1 MKLRIATRKSALALA
16 QTTMAA
22 DAIVAANKNS
32 NATTVSASASAITS
46 ATDVASTAEP
56 LTYEL
61 VSMTTEG
68 DRRLDKSLASFGGK
82 GVFIKELEI
91 ALLEN
96 RADIAIHSLKD
107 MPAEVLPEFKLAAVL
122 KREDPRDAFLSRGGA
137 DGVRFMDL
145 PAGARVGTGSI
156 RRIVQ
161 LKALRPDIEY
171 VPIRGNIQT
180 RIGKLAELDGVVLA
194 AAGLKRMGLADQV
207 TEYFSTEQM
216 LPASGQGILAVETLA
231 DKITESHQSEQN
243 FNDTYGSASSSTVA
257 MLQGDNGKINSDVI
271 LEERNDDRIHENGLL
286 AQILARVN
294 DLETFCVASAEMAYL
309 KALNAGCQ
317 FPVASFAEF
326 VDDSLDVCNCGD
338 SSNRGGIGEPV
349 VRDSSN
355 HNSSMS
361 GVVKTLKIRGIYW
374 DEKSSR
380 LLRAECVGSVDLNSA
395 DAVQQSKNL
404 GIELAQ
410 EIKKQL

>member
-1 MKLRIATRKSALALA
+1 MSDLKLRIATRKSALALA

-22 DAIVAANKNS
+22 DAIVAAN
-32 NATTVSASASAITS
+32 AA
-46 ATDVASTAEP
+46 AEP

-91 ALLEN
+91 ALLEG

-107 MPAEVLPEFKLAAVL
+107 MPAEVLPQFKLAAVL

-137 DGVRFMDL
+137 AGVRFMDL

-156 RRIVQ
+156 RRVVQ
-161 LKALRPDIEY
+161 LKALRPDLEY

-216 LPASGQGILAVETLA
+216 LPASGQGILAIETLA
-231 DKITESHQSEQN
+231 DS
-243 FNDTYGSASSSTVA
+243 DTCHPERSTVCEVEGSGA
-257 MLQGDNGKINSDVI
+257 IC
-271 LEERNDDRIHENGLL
+271 NDL
-286 AQILARVN
+286 AQVLARVN
-294 DLETFCVASAEMAYL
+294 DVATYCIASAEMAYL

-326 VDDSLDVCNCGD
+326 VSDDSVEDRGTCGALEE
-338 SSNRGGIGEPV
+338 NAL
-349 VRDSSN
+349 
-355 HNSSMS
+355 
-361 GVVKTLKIRGIYW
+361 TLKIRGIYW
-374 DEKSSR
+374 DEKSEK
-380 LLRAECVGSVDLNSA
+380 LIRAETSGALDLNSA
-395 DAVQQSKNL
+395 DCVLYAKNL
-404 GIELAQ
+404 GVELACAIQ
-410 EIKKQL
+410 KQL

>member
-1 MKLRIATRKSALALA
+1 MSDLKLRIATRKSALALA

-22 DAIVAANKNS
+22 DAIVAANAA
-32 NATTVSASASAITS
+32 NAET
-46 ATDVASTAEP
+46 

-91 ALLEN
+91 ALLEG

-107 MPAEVLPEFKLAAVL
+107 MPAEVLPQFKLAAVL

-137 DGVRFMDL
+137 AGVRFMDL

-156 RRIVQ
+156 RRVVQ
-161 LKALRPDIEY
+161 LKALRPDLEY

-216 LPASGQGILAVETLA
+216 LPASGQGILAIETLDDETA
-231 DKITESHQSEQN
+231 QETR
-243 FNDTYGSASSSTVA
+243 
-257 MLQGDNGKINSDVI
+257 NSRRTDIV
-271 LEERNDDRIHENGLL
+271 
-286 AQILARVN
+286 QILARAN
-294 DLETFCVASAEMAYL
+294 DVATFCIASAEMSYL

-326 VDDSLDVCNCGD
+326 ISDDSAE
-338 SSNRGGIGEPV
+338 NRGTCGALEENA
-349 VRDSSN
+349 R
-355 HNSSMS
+355 
-361 GVVKTLKIRGIYW
+361 TLKIRGIYW

-380 LLRAECVGSVDLNSA
+380 LLRAENSGAIDLNSA
-395 DAVQQSKNL
+395 DSVQQAKNL
-404 GIELAQ
+404 GVELACAIQ
-410 EIKKQL
+410 KQL

>member
-22 DAIVAANKNS
+22 DAIVAANFVANS
-32 NATTVSASASAITS
+32 
-46 ATDVASTAEP
+46 AERGKCAAVGDDS

-107 MPAEVLPEFKLAAVL
+107 MPAEVLPQFKLAAVL

-137 DGVRFMDL
+137 AGVRFMDL

-180 RIGKLAELDGVVLA
+180 RISKLAELDGVVLA

-207 TEYFSTEQM
+207 TEYFSTEQV
-216 LPASGQGILAVETLA
+216 LPASGQGILAIETLA
-231 DKITESHQSEQN
+231 DADSRHPEQREGSSEISGN
-243 FNDTYGSASSSTVA
+243 
-257 MLQGDNGKINSDVI
+257 
-271 LEERNDDRIHENGLL
+271 L
-286 AQILARVN
+286 AQILARANHV
-294 DLETFCVASAEMAYL
+294 ETFCIASAEMAYL

-326 VDDSLDVCNCGD
+326 V
-338 SSNRGGIGEPV
+338 GETAE
-349 VRDSSN
+349 N
-355 HNSSMS
+355 
-361 GVVKTLKIRGIYW
+361 LKIRGIYW
-374 DEKSSR
+374 DEKSEK
-380 LLRAECVGSVDLNSA
+380 LLRAEVAGTVDLSSA
-395 DAVQQSKNL
+395 DSVKQSKEL
-404 GIELAQ
+404 GVALAQ
-410 EIKKQL
+410 EIKNQL

>member
-1 MKLRIATRKSALALA
+1 MSDLKLRIATRKSALALA

-22 DAIVAANKNS
+22 DAIVAANSVIGNAADS
-32 NATTVSASASAITS
+32 NNARDS
-46 ATDVASTAEP
+46 

-91 ALLEN
+91 ALLED

-107 MPAEVLPEFKLAAVL
+107 MPAEVLPQFKLAAVL
-122 KREDPRDAFLSRGGA
+122 KREDPRDAFLSRGGSA
-137 DGVRFMDL
+137 GIRFMDL

-156 RRIVQ
+156 RRVVQ
-161 LKALRPDIEY
+161 LKALRPDLEY

-216 LPASGQGILAVETLA
+216 LPASGQGILAIETLNDATVQESRVTGRA
-231 DKITESHQSEQN
+231 D
-243 FNDTYGSASSSTVA
+243 
-257 MLQGDNGKINSDVI
+257 
-271 LEERNDDRIHENGLL
+271 L

-294 DLETFCVASAEMAYL
+294 DVATFCIASAEMAYL

-326 VDDSLDVCNCGD
+326 VCEDGIE
-338 SSNRGGIGEPV
+338 NRGTCGALEENANRIAQ
-349 VRDSSN
+349 
-355 HNSSMS
+355 
-361 GVVKTLKIRGIYW
+361 TLKIRGIYW
-374 DEKSSR
+374 DEKSEK
-380 LLRAECVGSVDLNSA
+380 LLRAECSGSVDLNSA
-395 DAVQQSKNL
+395 DSVQQAKNL
-404 GIELAQ
+404 GVELAR
-410 EIKKQL
+410 EIQKQL

>member
-1 MKLRIATRKSALALA
+1 MKLRVATRKSALALA

-22 DAIVAANKNS
+22 DAIVAAN
-32 NATTVSASASAITS
+32 SASSAES
-46 ATDVASTAEP
+46 
-56 LTYEL
+56 LTYEI

-107 MPAEVLPEFKLAAVL
+107 MPAEVLPQFKLAAVL

-137 DGVRFMDL
+137 TGVHFMDL
-145 PAGARVGTGSI
+145 PAGACVGTGSI

-180 RIGKLAELDGVVLA
+180 RISKLAELDGVVLA

-207 TEYFSTEQM
+207 TEYFSTEQV
-216 LPASGQGILAVETLA
+216 LPASGQGILAIETLS
-231 DKITESHQSEQN
+231 DKIAEPSR
-243 FNDTYGSASSSTVA
+243 
-257 MLQGDNGKINSDVI
+257 SD
-271 LEERNDDRIHENGLL
+271 L
-286 AQILARVN
+286 AQILAQANHV
-294 DLETFCVASAEMAYL
+294 ETFCVASAEMAFL

-326 VDDSLDVCNCGD
+326 VEDSCA
-338 SSNRGGIGEPV
+338 
-349 VRDSSN
+349 
-355 HNSSMS
+355 S
-361 GVVKTLKIRGIYW
+361 GVRNSCACDDAPRSLSSGAAKTLKIRGIYW
-374 DEKSSR
+374 DEKSEK
-380 LLRAECVGSVDLNSA
+380 LLRAECVGTVELDSPDC
-395 DAVQQSKNL
+395 VQQSKKL
-404 GIELAQ
+404 GVALAQ
-410 EIKKQL
+410 EIKQQMKKIPD

>member
-1 MKLRIATRKSALALA
+1 MSDLKLRIATRKSALALA

-22 DAIVAANKNS
+22 DAIVAANSVIGNAADS
-32 NATTVSASASAITS
+32 NNARDS
-46 ATDVASTAEP
+46 

-91 ALLEN
+91 ALLEG

-107 MPAEVLPEFKLAAVL
+107 MPAEVLPQFKLAAVL
-122 KREDPRDAFLSRGGA
+122 KREDPRDAFLSRGGSA
-137 DGVRFMDL
+137 GIRFMDL

-156 RRIVQ
+156 RRVVQ
-161 LKALRPDIEY
+161 LKALRPDLEY

-216 LPASGQGILAVETLA
+216 LPASGQGILAIETLNDATVQESRVTGRA
-231 DKITESHQSEQN
+231 D
-243 FNDTYGSASSSTVA
+243 
-257 MLQGDNGKINSDVI
+257 
-271 LEERNDDRIHENGLL
+271 L

-294 DLETFCVASAEMAYL
+294 DVATYCIASAEMAYL

-326 VDDSLDVCNCGD
+326 VCEDGIE
-338 SSNRGGIGEPV
+338 NRGTCGALEENANRIAQ
-349 VRDSSN
+349 
-355 HNSSMS
+355 
-361 GVVKTLKIRGIYW
+361 TLKIRGIYW
-374 DEKSSR
+374 DEKSEK
-380 LLRAECVGSVDLNSA
+380 LLRAEVAGNVDLNSE
-395 DAVQQSKNL
+395 DCVQQSKNL
-404 GIELAQ
+404 GIELACAIQ
-410 EIKKQL
+410 KQL

>member
-1 MKLRIATRKSALALA
+1 MMKLRVATRKSALALA

-22 DAIVAANKNS
+22 EAIVAAN
-32 NATTVSASASAITS
+32 AAESAEMSKFAGY
-46 ATDVASTAEP
+46 EP

-91 ALLEN
+91 ALLEG

-137 DGVRFMDL
+137 AGIHFMDL

-180 RIGKLAELDGVVLA
+180 RISKLAELDGVVLA

-207 TEYFSTEQM
+207 TEYFSTEQV
-216 LPASGQGILAVETLA
+216 LPASGQGILAIETL
-231 DKITESHQSEQN
+231 SEN
-243 FNDTYGSASSSTVA
+243 YGPYRSS
-257 MLQGDNGKINSDVI
+257 LQGDNAEINSGVI
-271 LEERNDDRIHENGLL
+271 LEERSDDRIHEI
-286 AQILARVN
+286 AAISKILSRAN
-294 DLETFCVASAEMAYL
+294 DIETFCIASAEMAYL

-326 VDDSLDVCNCGD
+326 VGEAELNCVASCIANAAHGAK
-338 SSNRGGIGEPV
+338 N
-349 VRDSSN
+349 
-355 HNSSMS
+355 
-361 GVVKTLKIRGIYW
+361 LKIRGIYW
-374 DEKSSR
+374 DEKSGK
-380 LLRAECVGSVDLNSA
+380 LLRAECVGAVELNSS
-395 DAVQQSKNL
+395 DCVQQSKKL
-404 GIELAQ
+404 GIALAQ

>member
-1 MKLRIATRKSALALA
+1 MSDLKLRIATRKSALALA

-22 DAIVAANKNS
+22 DAIVAANAA
-32 NATTVSASASAITS
+32 NAET
-46 ATDVASTAEP
+46 

-91 ALLEN
+91 ALLEG

-107 MPAEVLPEFKLAAVL
+107 MPAEVLPQFKLAAVL

-137 DGVRFMDL
+137 AGVRFMDL

-156 RRIVQ
+156 RRVVQ
-161 LKALRPDIEY
+161 LKALRPDLEY

-216 LPASGQGILAVETLA
+216 LPASGQGILAIETLNDETA
-231 DKITESHQSEQN
+231 QESR
-243 FNDTYGSASSSTVA
+243 
-257 MLQGDNGKINSDVI
+257 NSRRTDIV
-271 LEERNDDRIHENGLL
+271 
-286 AQILARVN
+286 QILARAN
-294 DLETFCVASAEMAYL
+294 DVATFCIASAEMSYL
-309 KALNAGCQ
+309 KTLNAGCQ

-326 VDDSLDVCNCGD
+326 VSDDSAEDRGTCGALEE
-338 SSNRGGIGEPV
+338 NAR
-349 VRDSSN
+349 
-355 HNSSMS
+355 
-361 GVVKTLKIRGIYW
+361 TLKIRGIYW

-380 LLRAECVGSVDLNSA
+380 LLRAENSGAIDLNSA
-395 DAVQQSKNL
+395 DCVLHAKNL
-404 GIELAQ
+404 GVELACAIQ
-410 EIKKQL
+410 KQL

>member
-1 MKLRIATRKSALALA
+1 MRIATRKSALAIA

-22 DAIVAANKNS
+22 DAIVAAN
-32 NATTVSASASAITS
+32 SAEWSKCA
-46 ATDVASTAEP
+46 DVGVEP

-68 DRRLDKSLASFGGK
+68 DRRLDKSLSSFGGK
-82 GVFIKELEI
+82 GVFIKELEV

-107 MPAEVLPEFKLAAVL
+107 MPAEVLPQFKLAAVL
-122 KREDPRDAFLSRGGA
+122 KREDPRDAFLARGGA
-137 DGVRFMDL
+137 AGARFMDL
-145 PAGARVGTGSI
+145 SAGA

-161 LKALRPDIEY
+161 LKALRPDLEY

-207 TEYFSTEQM
+207 TEYFSTEQV
-216 LPASGQGILAVETLA
+216 LPASGQGILAIETLS
-231 DKITESHQSEQN
+231 DNGTRHSEQYKN
-243 FNDTYGSASSSTVA
+243 AKPFQPLAPAPEPG
-257 MLQGDNGKINSDVI
+257 
-271 LEERNDDRIHENGLL
+271 EEFSEIQDSI
-286 AQILARVN
+286 AQILDRVN
-294 DLETFCVASAEMAYL
+294 DVETFCIAVAEMAYL

-326 VDDSLDVCNCGD
+326 LDEATCNNATG
-338 SSNRGGIGEPV
+338 
-349 VRDSSN
+349 
-355 HNSSMS
+355 
-361 GVVKTLKIRGIYW
+361 TLKIRGIYW
-374 DEKSSR
+374 DEKTSR
-380 LLRAECVGSVDLNSA
+380 LLKAECAGSVNLTSA
-395 DAVQQSKNL
+395 DCVQQAKNL

-410 EIKKQL
+410 NIQMQL

>member
-1 MKLRIATRKSALALA
+1 MSDLKLRIATRKSALALA

-22 DAIVAANKNS
+22 DAIVAANAA
-32 NATTVSASASAITS
+32 NAET
-46 ATDVASTAEP
+46 

-91 ALLEN
+91 ALLEG

-107 MPAEVLPEFKLAAVL
+107 MPAEVLPQFKLAAVL

-137 DGVRFMDL
+137 AGVRFMDL

-156 RRIVQ
+156 RRVVQ
-161 LKALRPDIEY
+161 LKALRPDLEY

-216 LPASGQGILAVETLA
+216 LPASGQGILAIETL
-231 DKITESHQSEQN
+231 
-243 FNDTYGSASSSTVA
+243 NDETAQETR
-257 MLQGDNGKINSDVI
+257 NSRRTDIV
-271 LEERNDDRIHENGLL
+271 
-286 AQILARVN
+286 QILARAN
-294 DLETFCVASAEMAYL
+294 DVATFCIASAEMSYL

-326 VDDSLDVCNCGD
+326 ISDDSAEDRGTCGALEE
-338 SSNRGGIGEPV
+338 NAR
-349 VRDSSN
+349 
-355 HNSSMS
+355 
-361 GVVKTLKIRGIYW
+361 TLKIRGIYW

-380 LLRAECVGSVDLNSA
+380 LLRAEVAGNVDLNSA
-395 DAVQQSKNL
+395 DSVQQAKNL
-404 GIELAQ
+404 GVELACAIQ
-410 EIKKQL
+410 KQL